1 MALPRFSGGYPN
13 SGQRRHTSRTDTW
26 IIIGAIILFIVGLG
40 GFFFDLK
47 SRKNEV
53 PVEGGTYTEGVLAD
67 SPTKVERVTAR
78 LTSIGLTY
86 RDSDNTIKPA
96 LAKSWEVSDEGKKYV
111 FTLQDGYDV
120 DSTVAILQSSKNWS
134 GITISK
140 TDDGRIEFLLP
151 ESLSLFLGT
160 TTAPLFPYG
169 PYEVV
174 KRDKN
179 ETILRANEQFAIAR
193 PYIQKVVIKSYESRD
208 ELIKAADGG
217 EIDGSADFATS
228 PGKLFQQYTI
238 EVPRYYILFFNVTR
252 NSFKKVDDRQRVVDA
267 KDGNPVSYSLLTSQ
281 TGIASDLADA
291 LARELAPHN
300 IKLEIKKSPSATLQK
315 EDIPKRDYDLLL
327 YGINYGVDRDYYPFW
342 HSSQVSAASGW
353 NVTGTK
359 DKDLDAMLENAR
371 READP
376 AAREVLNQKIEAH
389 LKDKALQR
397 ILSQESFNFWTRKT
411 IKGVQY
417 GKIDE
422 SADRFHLVWQW
433 HIKSKRVK

>member
-1 MALPRFSGGYPN
+1 MALPRFQGAYPN
-13 SGQRRHTSRTDTW
+13 TRHNRGSRTDTY
-26 IIIGAIILFIVGLG
+26 IILGACLLFVVGLA
-40 GFFFDLK
+40 GFFLDARA
-47 SRKNEV
+47 RKNEV

-96 LAKSWEVSDEGKKYV
+96 LAESWEVADDGKKYM
-111 FTLQDGYDV
+111 FKLRDGYDI
-120 DSTVAILQSSKNWS
+120 DSTVTTLQSSKNWD

-140 TDDGRIEFLLP
+140 TEDSRIRFDLP
-151 ESLSLFLGT
+151 EPLSLFLGT

-179 ETILRANEQFAIAR
+179 ETILRANEQFVIAK
-193 PYIQKVVIKSYESRD
+193 PYIQKIIVKSYESRD
-208 ELIKAADGG
+208 ELIKAADSG
-217 EIDGSADFATS
+217 EIDSSADFATS
-228 PGKLFQQYTI
+228 PGKAFQQHTI
-238 EVPRYYILFFNVTR
+238 ELPRYYILFFNVTR
-252 NSFKKVDDRQRVVDA
+252 SSFRKIEDRQRIIEA
-267 KDGNPVSYSLLTSQ
+267 KDGNPVTYSLLTSQ

-291 LARELAPHN
+291 LARELAPHS

-342 HSSQVSAASGW
+342 HSSQVSATSGW
-353 NVTGTK
+353 NVTGVK
-359 DKDLDAMLENAR
+359 DKELDGMLENAR
-371 READP
+371 RQSDP
-376 AAREVLNQKIEAH
+376 AARDALNQQIEVY
-389 LKDKALQR
+389 LKTKSLQR
-397 ILSQESFNFWTRKT
+397 ILSQESFNFWTRNS

-422 SADRFHLVWQW
+422 SADRFHLVWRW
-433 HIKSKRVK
+433 YVKSKRVK